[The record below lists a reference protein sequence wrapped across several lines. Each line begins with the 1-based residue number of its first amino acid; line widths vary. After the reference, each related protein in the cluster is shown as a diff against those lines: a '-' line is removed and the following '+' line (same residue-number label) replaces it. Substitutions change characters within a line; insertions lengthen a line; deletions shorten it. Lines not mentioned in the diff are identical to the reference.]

1 MSNIGSF
8 WSKWDLHIHTPASI
22 IEHYGKDN
30 ATVWD
35 DYIADLNNLPDN
47 ISVLGINDYL
57 FLDGYKT
64 VKKYFDEGKLPK
76 IKKIFPVI
84 ELRLKIFGNQSK
96 NDAWHRINFHVIFS
110 DELDAEVIEAQF
122 ISGLQSHYNLLPE
135 NQSYWN
141 GVLTKQSL
149 EDFGKMIIQHST
161 AEIKNPALE
170 VGFNSL
176 NFTEEGVFNLLKN
189 KYFKDKY
196 LTAIGKTEWEKL
208 RWDGSIAE
216 KLSIINS
223 VDFIFS
229 ACENVEAYNNSET
242 SLKAQLKSFNL
253 LDCSDAHHFSSSLEK
268 DRIGNFNQW
277 IKAEPTFEGLKQL
290 KYEPKYRKV
299 VSENEPIKPHR
310 TIDSIRFSFP
320 ENTLLK
326 NLQTNTEQLFCLR
339 DLKEEIFFSPY
350 FTCIIGGRGSGKS
363 TIINLIA
370 QQLGEKSD
378 FFEDNKIMV
387 EKKDILKNDGK
398 EYITISGTNEIEFI
412 SQGKVEELSSGNRLT
427 DLIFNERIKAVGND
441 YVEKEK
447 LLKAKLILIDEKIK
461 GITELEVLRANVS
474 TKKVSLENDKKIVAS
489 IENDTYKDLS
499 KKVKETTE
507 KIESINRNKEKYSE
521 FFETLTEL
529 CLAIDIENSSDEYSS
544 RLIEIVDYIDKLD
557 EITRLKDENGIGY
570 KTSLKTFPDTDTL
583 LEDKK
588 AELAT
593 FKQQIVDYFTSIG
606 STPDSIAD
614 VDRATFNIATIAK
627 EIEELEKKML
637 QKAEQIKKLN
647 EQIAGLKEMANEC
660 EQIIIRRLEAINK
673 DLDISNDNVEKISFK
688 YDFSWE
694 KYRNR
699 LYQTF
704 KEHFQHYHKTGLSW
718 DNVAG
723 CLDHITPDESFL
735 NLNYE
740 QFLEQVEQK
749 SFDRN
754 LLYVKVFSEIFD
766 SQYNFIIYKS
776 MIKKNLYSV
785 SENVQ
790 ITGYYGKLPL
800 TSCSFGQ
807 RCTAVVVTLLMT
819 GVKPLLIDEPEAHL
833 DNRLIAEYLVDLIKE
848 KKNERQ
854 IIFATHNA
862 NFVVNGDSELIHIL
876 EIPKEKV
883 FTEIISTTIED
894 LSNRK
899 SLLKLEGGEE
909 AFKKR
914 DRKLLSGFV
923 S

>member
-1 MSNIGSF
+1 MNNRYNCDIDLFCKTIREKELKVIGLTNYFIIHEHEYQEIITELGNDVYVIPNIEFRTNDINGSGEYIN
-8 WSKWDLHIHTPASI
+8 IHVLFNPETISI
-22 IEHYGKDN
+22 KSINDTLARIE
-30 ATVWD
+30 
-35 DYIADLNNLPDN
+35 LNNIASSTSVYCNFESINSIGFDKVT
-47 ISVLGINDYL
+47 ISVDALVTQLKKDFNSSDYL
-57 FLDGYKT
+57 IIGVPNGYGGFHPSSKPRS
-64 VKKYFDEGKLPK
+64 VELAKKL
-76 IKKIFPVI
+76 
-84 ELRLKIFGNQSK
+84 
-96 NDAWHRINFHVIFS
+96 
-110 DELDAEVIEAQF
+110 DEL
-122 ISGLQSHYNLLPE
+122 SHIMFGRKEDTEFFL
-135 NQSYWN
+135 STDN
-141 GVLTKQSL
+141 GRAKL
-149 EDFGKMIIQHST
+149 
-161 AEIKNPALE
+161 
-170 VGFNSL
+170 GF
-176 NFTEEGVFNLLKN
+176 
-189 KYFKDKY
+189 
-196 LTAIGKTEWEKL
+196 
-208 RWDGSIAE
+208 
-216 KLSIINS
+216 
-223 VDFIFS
+223 
-229 ACENVEAYNNSET
+229 
-242 SLKAQLKSFNL
+242 KSKPNIV
-253 LDCSDAHHFSSSLEK
+253 CSDAHS
-268 DRIGNFNQW
+268 IGDIGSKSTW
-277 IKAEPTFEGLKQL
+277 IKSQPVFEGLKQIL
-290 KYEPKYRKV
+290 FEPKYRV
-299 VSENEPIKPHR
+299 DCNDTIRKPYR
-310 TIDSIRFSFP
+310 TINSIKLNFP
-320 ENTLLK
+320 KNTMLR
-326 NLQTNTEQLFCLR
+326 NTQTNTEQLFCLTNLR
-339 DLKEEIFFSPY
+339 EEIFFSPY

-723 CLDHITPDESFL
+723 CLDQITPDESFL

>member
-8 WSKWDLHIHTPASI
+8 WNKWDLHLHSPYTNMNNRYNCDIDLFCKTIREKELKVIGLTNYFIIHEHEYQEIITELGNDVYVIPNIEFRTNDINGSGEYINIHVLFNPETISI
-22 IEHYGKDN
+22 KSINDTLARIE
-30 ATVWD
+30 
-35 DYIADLNNLPDN
+35 LNNIASSTSVYCNFESINSIGFDKVT
-47 ISVLGINDYL
+47 ISVDALVTQLKKDFNSSDYL
-57 FLDGYKT
+57 IIGVPNGYGGFHPSSKPRS
-64 VKKYFDEGKLPK
+64 VELAKKL
-76 IKKIFPVI
+76 
-84 ELRLKIFGNQSK
+84 
-96 NDAWHRINFHVIFS
+96 
-110 DELDAEVIEAQF
+110 DEL
-122 ISGLQSHYNLLPE
+122 SHIMF
-135 NQSYWN
+135 
-141 GVLTKQSL
+141 GRK
-149 EDFGKMIIQHST
+149 EDTEFFLST
-161 AEIKNPALE
+161 DNDRAKL
-170 VGFNSL
+170 GF
-176 NFTEEGVFNLLKN
+176 
-189 KYFKDKY
+189 
-196 LTAIGKTEWEKL
+196 
-208 RWDGSIAE
+208 
-216 KLSIINS
+216 
-223 VDFIFS
+223 
-229 ACENVEAYNNSET
+229 
-242 SLKAQLKSFNL
+242 KSKPNIV
-253 LDCSDAHHFSSSLEK
+253 CSDAHS
-268 DRIGNFNQW
+268 IGDIGSKSTW
-277 IKAEPTFEGLKQL
+277 IKSQPVFEGLKQIL
-290 KYEPKYRKV
+290 FEPKYRV
-299 VSENEPIKPHR
+299 DCNDAIRKPYR
-310 TIDSIRFSFP
+310 TINSIKLNFP
-320 ENTLLK
+320 KNTMLR
-326 NLQTNTEQLFCLR
+326 NSQTNTEQLFCLTNLR
-339 DLKEEIFFSPY
+339 EEIFFSPY

-387 EKKDILKNDGK
+387 EKKDILKSDGK
-398 EYITISGTNEIEFI
+398 EYITINGTNEIEFI

-441 YVEKEK
+441 YVEKERLLNAK
-447 LLKAKLILIDEKIK
+447 LLLIDEKINA
-461 GITELEVLRANVS
+461 IAELKVLRTNLS
-474 TKKVSLENDKKIVAS
+474 NKETSLENDKKIVAS

-499 KKVKETTE
+499 KKVKETTG

-570 KTSLKTFPDTDTL
+570 RTSLKTFPDTDKL

-614 VDRATFNIATIAK
+614 VERATSNIASVTK
-627 EIEELEKKML
+627 EIKELKEKIR
-637 QKAEQIKKLN
+637 QKIEQVKKLEEQIS
-647 EQIAGLKEMANEC
+647 GLKELADEC
-660 EQIIIRRLEAINK
+660 VQIITTRLDAINK
-673 DLDISNDNVEKISFK
+673 NLDISNENVDKISFE
-688 YDFSWE
+688 YNF
-694 KYRNR
+694 YREGYKSR
-699 LYQTF
+699 LYKTF
-704 KEHFQHYHKTGLSW
+704 KEYFQHYHKSGLNW
-718 DNVAG
+718 DNIFW
-723 CLDHITPDESFL
+723 CLDQINPDESFL
-735 NLNYE
+735 NLTYE

-749 SFDRN
+749 PFDRN

-766 SQYNFIIYKS
+766 ARYNFLIYHS
-776 MIKKNLYSV
+776 MVKKNLYSI

-790 ITGYYGKLPL
+790 ILGYYGKLPL

>member
-1 MSNIGSF
+1 MNNRYNCDIDLFCKTIREKELKVIGLTNYFIIHEHEYQEIITELGNDVYVIPNIEFRTNDINGSGEYIN
-8 WSKWDLHIHTPASI
+8 IHVLFNPETISI
-22 IEHYGKDN
+22 KSINDTLARIE
-30 ATVWD
+30 
-35 DYIADLNNLPDN
+35 LNNIASSTSVYCNFESINSIGFDKVT
-47 ISVLGINDYL
+47 ISVDALVTQLKKDFNSSDYL
-57 FLDGYKT
+57 IIGVPNGYGGFHPSSKPRS
-64 VKKYFDEGKLPK
+64 VELAKKL
-76 IKKIFPVI
+76 
-84 ELRLKIFGNQSK
+84 
-96 NDAWHRINFHVIFS
+96 
-110 DELDAEVIEAQF
+110 DEL
-122 ISGLQSHYNLLPE
+122 SHIMFGRKEDTEFFL
-135 NQSYWN
+135 STDN
-141 GVLTKQSL
+141 GRAKL
-149 EDFGKMIIQHST
+149 
-161 AEIKNPALE
+161 
-170 VGFNSL
+170 GF
-176 NFTEEGVFNLLKN
+176 
-189 KYFKDKY
+189 
-196 LTAIGKTEWEKL
+196 
-208 RWDGSIAE
+208 
-216 KLSIINS
+216 
-223 VDFIFS
+223 
-229 ACENVEAYNNSET
+229 
-242 SLKAQLKSFNL
+242 KSKPNIV
-253 LDCSDAHHFSSSLEK
+253 CSDAHS
-268 DRIGNFNQW
+268 IGDIGSKSTW
-277 IKAEPTFEGLKQL
+277 IKSQPVFEGLKQIL
-290 KYEPKYRKV
+290 FEPKYRV
-299 VSENEPIKPHR
+299 DCNDTIRKPYR
-310 TIDSIRFSFP
+310 TINSIKLNFP
-320 ENTLLK
+320 KNTMLR
-326 NLQTNTEQLFCLR
+326 NTQTNTEQLFCLTNLR
-339 DLKEEIFFSPY
+339 EEIFFSPY

-447 LLKAKLILIDEKIK
+447 LLKAKLLLIDEKIK

-723 CLDHITPDESFL
+723 CLDQITPDESFL